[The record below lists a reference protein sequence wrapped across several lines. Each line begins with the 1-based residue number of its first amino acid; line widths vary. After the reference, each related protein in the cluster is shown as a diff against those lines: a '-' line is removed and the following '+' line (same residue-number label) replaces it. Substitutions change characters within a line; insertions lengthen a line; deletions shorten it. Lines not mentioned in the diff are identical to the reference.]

1 MESAVRVEDA
11 KAGGSGVLLGRP
23 SSTRAEWEAAR
34 EADARDLNRLL
45 GNGGEVQ
52 VYIVP
57 LWSNDEAERCLA
69 ELRGFDDARVYVV
82 PTPGEGQDAVFAAIA
97 ASEWAGAAYIEGDEG
112 RTAQFLYDCAGLEI
126 PVYVEGTD
134 PTLVHKALALA
145 LGEDLSPR
153 EIEGVLSG
161 ESHLEPDEDS
171 LDHAREL
178 LGQ

>member
-34 EADARDLNRLL
+34 ETDACDLNRLL
-45 GNGGEVQ
+45 EAGGEVQ
-52 VYIVP
+52 AYIVP
-57 LWSNDEAERCLA
+57 LWSNAEVERCLA

-82 PTPGEGQDAVFAAIA
+82 PAPGEGRDAVFAAIA
-97 ASEWAGAAYIEGDEG
+97 ESEWAGAAHIEGGEG
-112 RTAQFLYDCAGLEI
+112 QTAQFLYDCAGLDI

-134 PTLVHKALALA
+134 PTRVLKALALA
-145 LGEDLSPR
+145 LGEDLSPK

-161 ESHLEPDEDS
+161 ESRLEPDEES
-171 LDHAREL
+171 LDHAREMSR
-178 LGQ
+178 G